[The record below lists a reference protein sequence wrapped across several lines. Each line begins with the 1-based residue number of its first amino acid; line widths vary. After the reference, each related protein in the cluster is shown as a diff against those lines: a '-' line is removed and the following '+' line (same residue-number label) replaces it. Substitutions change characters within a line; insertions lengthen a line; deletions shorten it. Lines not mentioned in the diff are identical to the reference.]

1 MRASRSFAAR
11 GTWTYLIETGV
22 KMAVFLKNGASDAR
36 SWIQGSGKPEFFSN
50 LSSLER
56 ELARRD
62 ARYES
67 ADGSRALFL
76 RFESFFCESW
86 RRTVGAESNGSNV
99 LRFGVATLAELALE
113 EPNGSA
119 LYGAVLSDGQGRR
132 FCFAAPGTTFQ
143 VIYDARLGFDLARLL
158 ASERA
163 FRELYSRRELTE
175 LERLT
180 IKPDLSLLGAFFPFS
195 FALEKGTPVPNFER
209 ALWSV
214 RAFERITDRTFDAN
228 DVYYWER
235 RTVEIS
241 GRTLEWIIAA
251 PFSYSVG
258 RPRSN
263 GLERSAP
270 DVDAENGAEAGTTA
284 LFTVEI
290 GECEISL
297 DEWQALRP
305 GSAFA
310 TELPA
315 RELFEARV
323 DGKPAFWVKPGV
335 FHGQP
340 AVQIKARIDGESVEK
355 EKKI

>member
-1 MRASRSFAAR
+1 
-11 GTWTYLIETGV
+11 
-22 KMAVFLKNGASDAR
+22 MAVYWKNGASDAR
-36 SWIQGSGKPEFFSN
+36 SWIQGSGKPELFSN
-50 LSSLER
+50 LSALER
-56 ELARRD
+56 ELSRRD

-67 ADGSRALFL
+67 ADGSRALFS
-76 RFESFFCESW
+76 RFDSFFCESW
-86 RRTVGAESNGSNV
+86 RRAVGVESDGSNV
-99 LRFGVATLAELALE
+99 LRFGVATLAELAQE
-113 EPNGSA
+113 ESNCSV

-143 VIYDARLGFDLARLL
+143 VMYDARLGFDLARLL

-163 FRELYSRRELTE
+163 FRELYSRLELTE

-180 IKPDLSLLGAFFPFS
+180 IEPDLRLLGAFFPFS
-195 FALEKGTPVPNFER
+195 FALEKGTPVPNSER

-228 DVYYWER
+228 ETYYWER

-251 PFSYSVG
+251 PFSCPVG
-258 RPRSN
+258 RAESN
-263 GLERSAP
+263 GLERSTPAA
-270 DVDAENGAEAGTTA
+270 DAENVLDAGAEA

-335 FHGQP
+335 FRGQP

>member
-1 MRASRSFAAR
+1 
-11 GTWTYLIETGV
+11 
-22 KMAVFLKNGASDAR
+22 MAVYWKNGASDAR
-36 SWIQGSGKPEFFSN
+36 SWIQSSGKPELFSN
-50 LSSLER
+50 LSALER

-67 ADGSRALFL
+67 ADGSRALFS
-76 RFESFFCESW
+76 RFDSFFCESW
-86 RRTVGAESNGSNV
+86 RRTVGAESDGSNV
-99 LRFGVATLAELALE
+99 LRFGVATLAELARE
-113 EPNGSA
+113 EPNGSV

-143 VIYDARLGFDLARLL
+143 VMYDAWLGFDPTRLL

-163 FRELYSRRELTE
+163 FSELYSRRELTE
-175 LERLT
+175 LERLA
-180 IKPDLSLLGAFFPFS
+180 IEPDLPLLSAFFPFS
-195 FALEKGTPVPNFER
+195 FALEKGTPIPRFER

-214 RAFERITDRTFDAN
+214 RAFERITDRTFDA
-228 DVYYWER
+228 DETYYWER
-235 RTVEIS
+235 RTAEIS

-251 PFSYSVG
+251 PFARSAC
-258 RPRSN
+258 RPASN
-263 GLERSAP
+263 GLEGNAP
-270 DVDAENGAEAGTTA
+270 TVNVESGPDAAASA

-335 FHGQP
+335 FRGQP